1 MDLRNIRI
9 GILYIVATPI
19 GNPRDITL
27 RAIDILKDADA
38 VICEDRKTG
47 SKLAKSL
54 DIEVKEW
61 IEANEHNEAKVGDL
75 LQEKLLTGA
84 SIALITDCGTP
95 VFSDPGSKLIER
107 ALGIGAKV
115 VPVPGASSLMATLS
129 ILELPLLKFYFVGF
143 LPRQPEERQ
152 SMLEYFRKMHI
163 PVILMDTPYRMD
175 TVLKDTLKVF
185 GSGKRAVLACDL
197 TLPNEKIYRG
207 NLGQIYKE
215 AGRQKSG
222 VYAGGILIFPPV
234 R

>member
-1 MDLRNIRI
+1 MSEKLDLRNIKL
-9 GILYIVATPI
+9 GTLYIVATPI

-27 RAIDILKDADA
+27 RAVDILKDADA

-54 DIEVKEW
+54 DIEIKEW
-61 IEANEHNEAKVGDL
+61 VEANEHNEAHIGDW

-95 VFSDPGSKLIER
+95 VFSDPGAKLIER
-107 ALGIGAKV
+107 ALGIGAGV

-129 ILELPLLKFYFVGF
+129 ILDIPLLKFYFAGF

-152 SMLEYFRKMHI
+152 TMMEYLRKMHI
-163 PVILMDTPYRMD
+163 PIILMDTPYRMD
-175 TVLKDTLKVF
+175 PVLKDVIKVF

-197 TLPNEKIYRG
+197 TSPGEKVYRG
-207 NLGQIYKE
+207 NLGEIYK
-215 AGRQKSG
+215 Q
-222 VYAGGILIFPPV
+222 AGGKKAEFMLV
-234 R
+234 LY